1 MRFAGRYAMYSS
13 GISELVL
20 VVKDVLSSARFYE
33 EVVGL
38 MPEKEV
44 DDEWAWF
51 WAGTPGEAQRIA
63 LRKGPLLF
71 EQHSPRPEGERW
83 GAVHYAF
90 EVAQDRLDDAVEH
103 VRRKGVEVYG
113 PVNLDWMDAIS
124 YYFFDP
130 DANLIEW
137 WSRRAQ

>member
-1 MRFAGRYAMYSS
+1 MKSTGRYTMFSS

-20 VVKDVLSSARFYE
+20 VVKDVRSSARFYE

-38 MPEKEV
+38 MPEKEA

-51 WAGTPGEAQRIA
+51 WAGPPGEAQRIA

-71 EQHSPRPEGERW
+71 ERHSPRPEGERW

-103 VRRKGVEVYG
+103 VRLKGLEVYG
-113 PVNLDWMDAIS
+113 PVNLDWMDALS
-124 YYFFDP
+124 YYFYDP

-137 WSRRAQ
+137 WSRRDR

>member
-1 MRFAGRYAMYSS
+1 MYSS

-20 VVKDVLSSARFYE
+20 VVRDVLSSARFYE

-38 MPEKEV
+38 MLEKEV

-83 GAVHYAF
+83 RAVHYAF

-137 WSRRAQ
+137 WSRRDQ

>member
-1 MRFAGRYAMYSS
+1 MFSS
-13 GISELVL
+13 GISELLL
-20 VVKDVLSSARFYE
+20 VVEDVRSSARFYE

-38 MPEKEV
+38 TPEKEA

-83 GAVHYAF
+83 GAVHNSF
-90 EVAQDRLDDAVEH
+90 EGSWDRLDDAVGH
-103 VRRKGVEVYG
+103 VRSKGVEVYG

-124 YYFFDP
+124 YYFYDP

-137 WSRRAQ
+137 WSRRDR